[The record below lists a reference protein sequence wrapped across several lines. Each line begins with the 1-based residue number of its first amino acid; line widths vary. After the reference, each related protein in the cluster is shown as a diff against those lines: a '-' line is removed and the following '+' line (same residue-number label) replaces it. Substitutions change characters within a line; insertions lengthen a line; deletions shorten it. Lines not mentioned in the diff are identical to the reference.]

1 MRPTLPDAMRKAMSF
16 SPSSS
21 TLSGAPSDVTSSDR
35 TAGIQYWR
43 MRSPISVPGP
53 MRHSVSLSAWL
64 SMAAPPSQNAAER
77 HVHPAAH
84 LVRRSDGFGRPD
96 VLGCHLADAGEPAQ
110 PHGRDELVLDDLE
123 HSDDAFR
130 ASRRERP
137 ALQTP
142 QSDHVRAERDGLED
156 VAAALDAAVEHDAG
170 SALDGLNDL
179 RQRVHAAHAVVDLP
193 AAVVRDPDHVHAMLD
208 GQGGVL
214 GRLHALEQER
224 AAPDLL
230 DRVQRLP
237 GHLALVAA
245 RGIGAALQA
254 ALVAAQQR
262 ALAPAVSRHVH
273 RQCQRHV
280 AGPLDA
286 RQQVFDP
293 LQVAVHIELEDLG
306 RLRRRGR
313 LLQVRLGDGTDGM
326 HDAKVGGGS
335 GHLRGAVR
343 VELLQPADGRED
355 GRNAQLVA
363 QERCRRVDVRHVHQD
378 ARPEGDPVERRPVS
392 PQRRLR
398 LGAAGQV
405 VPAALAQPPSRLL
418 DDLFGR
424 DKVAHGAGDHTRTL
438 SLMADQLVG
447 QSIKRFEDDA
457 LVHGAGHYTDDF
469 NPPGTL
475 HLAIVR
481 SPYPKARIVSINT
494 EPAKAAPGVVDVI
507 TGEDVKDLGDIP
519 IIPLPGVKA
528 PRHPMLCQGYV
539 AAPGAPV
546 AAVLAETAAQAED
559 AAALVEAE
567 YEPQPSVSEP
577 EAAMAPDAPKVFDE
591 LENNVCYTVTR
602 GSGDVDQAIAEA
614 DHVVRLRI
622 DSPRL
627 VALSLEPRAT
637 LAIPE
642 GFGRGLTVYSST
654 QAPHGLRLALAQSL
668 KYPENNIR
676 VIAPDVGG
684 GFGSKGGS
692 YREDVLCGFLAM
704 KHGRPVKYV
713 ATRSEDIMT
722 TIQGRDMAVTAELAA
737 KKDGTL
743 TGFRINNIANMGA
756 YLHSATALPPMFMLN
771 MAPGCYKIPAASA
784 TAVGVFTNTTSTGP
798 YRGAGR
804 PEAVLAIERMVDEMA
819 HELGMDAVELRR
831 KNFIQPDEFPYKTAM
846 GVTYDSGDYG
856 KALDRAL
863 ELAGYDQ
870 LLKERD
876 ERRAKGELVGI
887 GLSTFVEPSGGLG
900 FESGV
905 VRMERS
911 GRVTVV
917 TGSSSHGQGH
927 ETVYAQIVADKL
939 KVPIDHVKVL
949 HGDTLGTPAGTGTF
963 GSRSAMT
970 GGAAL
975 VVASDRV
982 VDKAK
987 KVAAMMLEAS
997 PDDIELVDGGLAV
1010 AGTPDKKVPW
1020 QGVAMKAHLSPPPG
1034 EEPGLEER
1042 RVG

>member
-1 MRPTLPDAMRKAMSF
+1 
-16 SPSSS
+16 
-21 TLSGAPSDVTSSDR
+21 
-35 TAGIQYWR
+35 
-43 MRSPISVPGP
+43 
-53 MRHSVSLSAWL
+53 
-64 SMAAPPSQNAAER
+64 
-77 HVHPAAH
+77 
-84 LVRRSDGFGRPD
+84 
-96 VLGCHLADAGEPAQ
+96 
-110 PHGRDELVLDDLE
+110 
-123 HSDDAFR
+123 
-130 ASRRERP
+130 
-137 ALQTP
+137 
-142 QSDHVRAERDGLED
+142 
-156 VAAALDAAVEHDAG
+156 
-170 SALDGLNDL
+170 
-179 RQRVHAAHAVVDLP
+179 
-193 AAVVRDPDHVHAMLD
+193 
-208 GQGGVL
+208 
-214 GRLHALEQER
+214 
-224 AAPDLL
+224 
-230 DRVQRLP
+230 
-237 GHLALVAA
+237 
-245 RGIGAALQA
+245 
-254 ALVAAQQR
+254 
-262 ALAPAVSRHVH
+262 
-273 RQCQRHV
+273 
-280 AGPLDA
+280 
-286 RQQVFDP
+286 
-293 LQVAVHIELEDLG
+293 
-306 RLRRRGR
+306 
-313 LLQVRLGDGTDGM
+313 
-326 HDAKVGGGS
+326 
-335 GHLRGAVR
+335 
-343 VELLQPADGRED
+343 
-355 GRNAQLVA
+355 
-363 QERCRRVDVRHVHQD
+363 
-378 ARPEGDPVERRPVS
+378 
-392 PQRRLR
+392 
-398 LGAAGQV
+398 
-405 VPAALAQPPSRLL
+405 
-418 DDLFGR
+418 
-424 DKVAHGAGDHTRTL
+424 
-438 SLMADQLVG
+438 MADQLVG

-1034 EEPGLEER
+1034 EEPGLESTSYFDTRGASAWGSGTHLAVVSISRETGQVTIEKLVAVDDCGNVLNPMIVEGQVLGGLAQAIGQVLLEKVVFDSSGQTLSATLMDYAAPR
-1042 RVG
+1042 AEHIPPLILDHTHTPSPTNPLGVKGVGEAGTNGCPPAVANAVIDALSPLGVKHVDMPYTAPKLWQVIQEHSA